1 MILVPAARVSLQ
13 SPLSLSLPL
22 CRSLSLSPALSR
34 PAVDRCEAGPP
45 MKKRQFMKLCSA
57 LLCSALLCS
66 ASLLIHVVRP
76 DTRVRAGGA
85 GRAGEGAETA

>member
-13 SPLSLSLPL
+13 SLSLSLFLSAALFRFLP
-22 CRSLSLSPALSR
+22 LSLGLQSTDVKRGHLL
-34 PAVDRCEAGPP
+34 
-45 MKKRQFMKLCSA
+45 KKRQFMK
-57 LLCSALLCS
+57 LCSALLCS

-85 GRAGEGAETA
+85 GGAGEGAETA